1 MVPMD
6 IFYMYFYGEI
16 SMCVKAMSSKT
27 QNSA

>member
-1 MVPMD
+1 MPMD
-6 IFYMYFYGEI
+6 IFYMYFYGKI

>member
-6 IFYMYFYGEI
+6 IFYMYFYGKI
-16 SMCVKAMSSKT
+16 SMRFKAMSSKT